1 MTHNPA
7 SLNNLSQKTGLSSA
21 ELQKR
26 AEGMVDVKTG
36 KIPLLSALDAALV
49 ANTAT
54 ASKSTSDAFA
64 AMGAQ
69 TASPHTIDDP
79 SHVFTHGAP
88 QGGYAPEAPAPPSI
102 GGPLALLEKAA
113 KTGVSRMAGFC
124 GSVQPPPQEQQPLEV
139 AAEGNNN
146 ANVGGCDP
154 APAPLSVDGGVAAS
168 GPATRTQPSQS
179 VRPERPLLSPTAQ
192 ALQGRMRGFGG
203 PTPTAPGGNLEG
215 APLTSRANEVQN
227 ELDSTSRAIA
237 FEKVKMEIQ
246 KMTELQNAISNVMAT
261 MHEQGMTAIRNAK
274 A

>member
-1 MTHNPA
+1 MSHNPA

-54 ASKSTSDAFA
+54 ASKSSSDAFA

-69 TASPHTIDDP
+69 SANPHTIDEP

-113 KTGVSRMAGFC
+113 KTGASRMAGFC
-124 GSVQPPPQEQQPLEV
+124 GSVQPPPQEQPLEV
-139 AAEGNNN
+139 APEGNNN
-146 ANVGGCDP
+146 QDVGGCDP
-154 APAPLSVDGGVAAS
+154 GPAPVSADGGVVS
-168 GPATRTQPSQS
+168 TGPATRTQPSQS
-179 VRPERPLLSPTAQ
+179 VRPDRPQLSQAAQ

-203 PTPTAPGGNLEG
+203 PTPTTPGGNLEG
-215 APLTSRANEVQN
+215 APISSRANEVQG